1 MHYVGEF
8 PGTFEF
14 FGQQTQELKTLR
26 YFRLKHV
33 YVKGSQTHVLS
44 QAGPSMCNRRRKS
57 IKQLNSEKHNVWEQ
71 QESKSF
77 TAEVAMVSLV
87 V

>member
-1 MHYVGEF
+1 MHYVGKF

-14 FGQQTQELKTLR
+14 FRRQTQELKTLC

-44 QAGPSMCNRRRKS
+44 QAGPSICNGRRKN

-71 QESKSF
+71 LGSKSF
-77 TAEVAMVSLV
+77 PAEVAPVSLV